1 MLKNEKSA
9 NRNDHQNQKT
19 EVFCNKN
26 RKTDLKNSEN
36 RKTKNPNAPLHEVF
50 GFAVTVVGHCTVQF
64 IYSGGKMWK
73 FLTWRGGGGLP
84 KEKDGDARRN
94 A

>member
-1 MLKNEKSA
+1 MSTKTE
-9 NRNDHQNQKT
+9 T

-26 RKTDLKNSEN
+26 RKTDLKNSKN
-36 RKTKNPNAPLHEVF
+36 RKTKNPYAPLHEVF
-50 GFAVTVVGHCTVQF
+50 GFAVTVMGHCTVQF

-73 FLTWRGGGGLP
+73 FLTRGGLP
-84 KEKDGDARRN
+84 YETDRDARRL